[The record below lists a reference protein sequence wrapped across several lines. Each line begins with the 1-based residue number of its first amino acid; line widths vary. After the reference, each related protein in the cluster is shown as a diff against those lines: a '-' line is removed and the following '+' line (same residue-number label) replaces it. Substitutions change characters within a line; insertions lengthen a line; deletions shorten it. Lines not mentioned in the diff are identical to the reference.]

1 LTARGHRSFV
11 LAATLLAGALLVLAA
26 RPAVIMRSERP
37 AAAQPPAGDP
47 PAANPRIFAEGIV
60 STPDDEFGGSFSPD
74 GKTMLYCKSIPRS
87 QFYVILETRWK
98 DGLWTPPQVAPF
110 SGRWRDSD
118 PVFSRDGSRVYF
130 ASDRPVDGSDR
141 HNYDIWSVARRGNG
155 SWGEP
160 ENVGA
165 PINSDRNEDFISF
178 AGNGT
183 AYFTSAREGSAG
195 PLDVWRAK
203 LDPATG
209 TYGTPENLGPTI
221 NRKEWMNIESWIADD
236 ESFLLVGAFGHTDGP
251 GNSDIFVSYRK
262 PDGSFGDLVP
272 LGPKVNTSAREYSP
286 RISLDGKSFFFT
298 SERGMPT
305 DVRTRPWTAAEFET
319 ACRSVRNGLGNIYRM
334 TLEEALAG
342 TRKP

>member
-1 LTARGHRSFV
+1 MRRALLTAAV
-11 LAATLLAGALLVLAA
+11 LAAVVSVAA
-26 RPAVIMRSERP
+26 SPS
-37 AAAQPPAGDP
+37 AQPPAGDP
-47 PAANPRIFAEGIV
+47 PTAEPKIFAEGIV

-74 GKTMLYCKSIPRS
+74 GKTMLYDKSVPRS
-87 QFYVILETRWK
+87 QFYVILETQWTEGR
-98 DGLWTPPQVAPF
+98 WTPPRIAPF

-118 PVFSRDGSRVYF
+118 PVFSKDGSRVCF
-130 ASDRPVDGSDR
+130 ASDRPVGGQDR
-141 HNYDIWSVARRGNG
+141 HNFDIWCVPRRADGT
-155 SWGEP
+155 WGEP
-160 ENVGA
+160 ENLGE
-165 PINSDRNEDFISF
+165 PINSDKNEDFVSF

-183 AYFTSAREGSAG
+183 AYFTSGREGSAG

-209 TYGTPENLGPTI
+209 KYGPAENLGPTI

-272 LGPKVNTSAREYSP
+272 LGPKINTTAREYSP

-305 DVRTRPWTAAEFET
+305 VVRTKPWTAAEFEI
-319 ACRSVRNGLGNIYRM
+319 ACRSIRNGLGNIYRM
-334 TLEEALAG
+334 SLDEALAG